1 MTIKNSRE
9 PSKLIDN
16 EIQPVVAEK
25 SQIVYMMPHQEFEED
40 EIDLFQLLLPPL
52 KYKVQILIF
61 LIVGV
66 IIGIGVT
73 WYKTTIHY
81 TSALDE
87 KYLATRSEIKF
98 LEEKKQFALEDFFSS
113 IQRIN
118 GENQILKI
126 VGAQYR
132 FTNKNEPDKTRI
144 FELDSYQDMANI
156 GEEDSNENAD
166 EDSNKDSK
174 KTPKTTSANLD
185 KDFEILLRTEKVKA
199 ESLKQELNQSYK
211 TYFNLKDKQT
221 DLGYQ
226 KKANLATTYVL
237 IEEKRKSQLSNE
249 KETFNRQILD
259 LRKNYLKI
267 ENQIQESLTEVT
279 DLKHEIE
286 YIHKTL
292 ADNVFFNTTQNEIPW
307 KIWNDI
313 KSQTKNGEKKQQKE
327 IKEIAFEI
335 EEINTEIT
343 KFNLIGY
350 IYQNNLKLPLD
361 AFEWPALEAIGERD
375 KAKPKTYTTNG
386 TGKSKILIISF
397 IIALF
402 IGIASV
408 YIRAFLKKA
417 GEKGEFNPQKQEL
430 TKALKSWKL

>member
-1 MTIKNSRE
+1 MTNKNNRE
-9 PSKLIDN
+9 PSQLIDN
-16 EIQPVVAEK
+16 EIQPIAAEK

-52 KYKVQILIF
+52 RYKLQILIF
-61 LIVGV
+61 LIFGI

-73 WYKTTIHY
+73 WYKTTIQY
-81 TSALDE
+81 TSELDE
-87 KYLATRSEIKF
+87 KYLGTQSEINF

-113 IQRIN
+113 IQRID

-132 FTNKNEPDKTRI
+132 FTNKNEPEKTRVI
-144 FELDSYQDMANI
+144 ELDSYQDMANI
-156 GEEDSNENAD
+156 GTDTDASR
-166 EDSNKDSK
+166 KDTQK
-174 KTPKTTSANLD
+174 DTPKETD
-185 KDFEILLRTEKVKA
+185 KDFEILLRTESVKT

-211 TYFNLKDKQT
+211 GYFELKDKLA
-221 DLGYQ
+221 DLEYQ
-226 KKANLATTYVL
+226 KKANLAKTYVL
-237 IEEKRKSQLSNE
+237 VEEKQKSPLISE
-249 KETFNRQILD
+249 KENLNQQILD

-267 ENQIQESLTEVT
+267 EDQTQISLKKVTEF
-279 DLKHEIE
+279 KHELE

-292 ADNVFFNTTQNEIPW
+292 AENVFFETTQNEIPW

-313 KSQTKNGEKKQQKE
+313 KAQTNNGEKKRQKE
-327 IKEIAFEI
+327 IQEIALEI

-343 KFNLIGY
+343 QFSLIGY
-350 IYQNNLKLPLD
+350 IYKNNLKLPLD
-361 AFEWPALEAIGERD
+361 AFEWPALEAMGEQN
-375 KAKPKTYTTNG
+375 KSKPKVYTTTG
-386 TGKSKILIISF
+386 IGKSKILIISF

-430 TKALKSWKL
+430 TKALKNWKL